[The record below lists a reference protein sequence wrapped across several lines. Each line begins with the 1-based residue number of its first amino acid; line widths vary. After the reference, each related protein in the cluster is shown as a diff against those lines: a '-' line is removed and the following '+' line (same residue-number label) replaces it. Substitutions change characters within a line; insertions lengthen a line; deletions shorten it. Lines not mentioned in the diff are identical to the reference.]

1 MAYRIV
7 KWAMAVIA
15 VLYLALVMLVSNL
28 AGLRGSIIAWMFY
41 AAYVLITVVIW
52 SIDHKASKPLGED
65 IDKDQVNK
73 ETKLTQE
80 VQHNL
85 SHWSWLSLF

>member
-1 MAYRIV
+1 MGHGSYCC
-7 KWAMAVIA
+7 
-15 VLYLALVMLVSNL
+15 ALFGTGD
-28 AGLRGSIIAWMFY
+28 AGIQPGWLEGQIIAWMFY

-80 VQHNL
+80 IQHNL

>member
-1 MAYRIV
+1 MGHGSYCCALFGTGDAGIQPGWLEGQYYRLD
-7 KWAMAVIA
+7 
-15 VLYLALVMLVSNL
+15 VLRSLCADY
-28 AGLRGSIIAWMFY
+28 R
-41 AAYVLITVVIW
+41 VIW

-80 VQHNL
+80 IQHNL

>member
-1 MAYRIV
+1 MGSEMCIRDR
-7 KWAMAVIA
+7 VIA

-80 VQHNL
+80 IQHNL

>member
-28 AGLRGSIIAWMFY
+28 AGLMFY

-80 VQHNL
+80 IQHNL

>member
-1 MAYRIV
+1 MGHGSYCC
-7 KWAMAVIA
+7 
-15 VLYLALVMLVSNL
+15 ALFGTGDAGIQL

-73 ETKLTQE
+73 ETKLTKE
-80 VQHNL
+80 IQHNL